1 MAWLIGQAVIRGEID
16 NTVEG
21 LTRGRVWLAGRDEP
35 LSLHLLGDCWRDL
48 AGMRM
53 EFENPNPEPDIEA
66 LASLA
71 ARQHGPVGDL
81 TASRRSRGWSES
93 GLRARIAHADEIPDA
108 WRNCLYIEWFSETNG
123 RVVIESDQFEIRLG
137 NAIWRMDADAEQA
150 QKLANLQAMRDYLS
164 GVIRRPG
171 PANTP
176 TAGGDADEREW
187 EKLLKQSDR
196 LDTAYREAIEKYRDD
211 PDSDQKE
218 AFVMGWDSLLGAMAE
233 QKSCPDRNDDAW
245 QDDESPG
252 FPDDPDT
259 REAPGDGDD
268 DDASSF
274 ESLPTAETED
284 PHPLRELA
292 GELAMRAYDLVAN
305 QEPKSESGHRLV
317 SNMMQVSGKLAGAL
331 MATGSDYRP
340 ETGFVLAILKR
351 CLQFINDAMSGCQEL
366 ILAEEDPDHKHA
378 LEALLQDIFEIRGQI
393 VELRRELR
401 EN

>member
-1 MAWLIGQAVIRGEID
+1 
-16 NTVEG
+16 
-21 LTRGRVWLAGRDEP
+21 
-35 LSLHLLGDCWRDL
+35 
-48 AGMRM
+48 
-53 EFENPNPEPDIEA
+53 
-66 LASLA
+66 
-71 ARQHGPVGDL
+71 
-81 TASRRSRGWSES
+81 
-93 GLRARIAHADEIPDA
+93 
-108 WRNCLYIEWFSETNG
+108 
-123 RVVIESDQFEIRLG
+123 
-137 NAIWRMDADAEQA
+137 
-150 QKLANLQAMRDYLS
+150 MRDYLS